1 MLLKEKLQKALERQ
15 QLVTIIYMSK
25 LGGITKRRL
34 KILEIRDD
42 KFRAYCYKKHAQR
55 TFLIDQILAIEPV
68 IKKENE
74 II

>member
-1 MLLKEKLQKALERQ
+1 MLKEKLQKALERQ
-15 QLVTIIYMSK
+15 QLVIIIYMSK
-25 LGGITKRRL
+25 LGKITKRRL
-34 KILEIRDD
+34 RILEIRDD